1 MPASKLVLA
10 VSDAERRPVRSRRS
24 DVFGASCNPG
34 HQNTN
39 DIYIYMYIYIYNYI
53 CICKLVRLYVE
64 RDREYRDEAKQQCSQ
79 HVEFTNETF

>member
-1 MPASKLVLA
+1 MPASSCCKLVLA

-39 DIYIYMYIYIYNYI
+39 DIYVYIYKSI